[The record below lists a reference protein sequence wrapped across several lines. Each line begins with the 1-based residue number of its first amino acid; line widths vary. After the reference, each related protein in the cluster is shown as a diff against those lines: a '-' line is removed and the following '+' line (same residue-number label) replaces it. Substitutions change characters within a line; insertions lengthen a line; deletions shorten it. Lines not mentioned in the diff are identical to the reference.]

1 MFGYGGSSNAASH
14 HRNSNHSSASN
25 SNESLSAASPVTH
38 FPPTNG
44 KTKRRLRISVGTD
57 PSNPADRQI
66 IYVNDDLHPVPL
78 KSEHFVG
85 RIVVR
90 ADNWDN
96 GVNPTQAE
104 IQRAAG
110 IGTTPYFQGRR
121 RLFSFQ
127 IEGRFT
133 KTWTGDDLWWG
144 TRMHGKLKLPPGSD
158 LALRFAQTLDPGL
171 QADLHHPT
179 DPWCLS
185 PMLCAMNVIHIAPAP
200 LLGPPGQ
207 HHKSLAYEANFL
219 LMKSGRDMA
228 AETRKKFFL
237 KQDRRRDFL
246 ITPDQVISADFY
258 NRFLLLSQMKVSL
271 SGFNVSLDDYWHG
284 EPLYYLACTR
294 DMSTTFFY
302 VMMELVDDSPM
313 S

>member
-1 MFGYGGSSNAASH
+1 
-14 HRNSNHSSASN
+14 
-25 SNESLSAASPVTH
+25 
-38 FPPTNG
+38 
-44 KTKRRLRISVGTD
+44 
-57 PSNPADRQI
+57 QI

-96 GVNPTQAE
+96 DPNENQELAPLK
-104 IQRAAG
+104 
-110 IGTTPYFQGRR
+110 TTPYFQGRR

-185 PMLCAMNVIHIAPAP
+185 PMLCAMNAAMAEAEIRHQI
-200 LLGPPGQ
+200 
-207 HHKSLAYEANFL
+207 KSLENTYGVGAKAQLVDAMLPPYRLGGAEALEEANFL

-302 VMMELVDDSPM
+302 VMMELVD
-313 S
+313 